1 MTLFS
6 TLIKEYE
13 ANYFR
18 HFPEQAL
25 LNYRADAVLDSFCD
39 FSLTGILQ
47 WEQEEERVLLALN
60 QIDVNQLNNEEQVTY
75 SLLKENLA
83 AKKDSRICKTY
94 LWDVN
99 PLDGWHVL
107 MTDVAELQPVETEDH
122 QTNALNRWRNFSEV
136 VKTQIANLQEGVR
149 QGFTAPKPA
158 VKRVI
163 NQVKLIITE
172 EIEKSPFYSMA
183 DRSNNEAFKRK
194 IKGLIY
200 LVINPALQQF
210 NNFLRNEYL
219 PIARTEIGISA
230 LPPGEKAYQVK
241 VKQEATLDISF
252 QQIHELGLNYME
264 KLEKEAKDIGSR
276 IGKYGTMFEIF
287 QAVINDPKNTF
298 STEQEILDYNLSA
311 LNRVKEKVSAWFDMM
326 PKSEG
331 VIRPYPLYKAQTGAP
346 GEYRPPSKDGKEPG
360 VFYIN
365 TYEPNKINRIDQEST
380 LFHELIPGHHFQMA
394 LQVEDKRMPELNQYL
409 WNSGYGEG
417 WALYVERLADEMGL
431 FIDDI
436 SRLGLLANEALRAA
450 RLVVDTGI
458 HVMHWTREVAILYIK
473 QHTTLSDVLIGAEV
487 DRYIMLPGQAT
498 SYMLGKFEIEKLR
511 DLAKEQLK
519 EAFNIREFHNQVL
532 KNGVVTLPMLKDQIE
547 CWITEEKKH
556 LTQQSKEP
564 PTNQN
569 KTNHIDN
576 RYLFLAN
583 TNPII
588 KENCEDKLYTTS
600 PLIS

>member
-6 TLIKEYE
+6 TLITEYE
-13 ANYFR
+13 TNYFR

-25 LNYRADAVLDSFCD
+25 LNYRSDAKLDSFCD

-60 QIDVNQLNNEEQVTY
+60 QIDVSQLNDEEQVSY
-75 SLLKENLA
+75 SLLKEHLE

-107 MTDVAELQPVETEDH
+107 MTDVADLQPVETEDH
-122 QTNALNRWRNFSEV
+122 QTKALNRWCNFSEV
-136 VKTQIANLQEGVR
+136 VKAQIANLQKGAS

-158 VKRVI
+158 VERVI
-163 NQVKLIITE
+163 NQINLIITE

-183 DRSNNEAFKRK
+183 ERSNNEAFKEK

-200 LVINPALQQF
+200 SVINPSLKQF
-210 NNFLRNEYL
+210 NDFLQNEYL
-219 PIARTEIGISA
+219 PMARTEIGISA
-230 LPPGEKAYQVK
+230 LPPGERAYQVK
-241 VKQEATLDISF
+241 VKQEATLDIGF

-264 KLEKEAKDIGSR
+264 KLEKETKDIGSK

-287 QAVINDPKNTF
+287 QAVMNDPKNTF

-346 GEYRPPSKDGKEPG
+346 GEYRSPSKDGKEPG

-394 LQVEDKRMPELNQYL
+394 LQVEDEKIPELNQYL

-436 SRLGLLANEALRAA
+436 SRLGLLSNEALRAA

-458 HVMHWTREVAILYIK
+458 HVMNWTREEAISYLK
-473 QHTTLSDVLIGAEV
+473 KHTTLSDVLIGAEV

-498 SYMLGKFEIEKLR
+498 SYMLGKFEIERLR

-532 KNGVVTLPMLKDQIE
+532 KNGVVTLPMLKSQIE

-556 LTQQSKEP
+556 LTQQAKDS
-564 PTNQN
+564 PTNEN
-569 KTNHIDN
+569 KTGHANN
-576 RYLFLAN
+576 RYLFLGN
-583 TNPII
+583 PNPII
-588 KENCEDKLYTTS
+588 KENCEDKLHSTS
-600 PLIS
+600 PLIN